1 MARILVDRVYKMT
14 IKLFF
19 DNIVT
24 VVDYG
29 LHVYVFFFF
38 CSVLL
43 LCYSLC
49 LSTVIG
55 ELKII
60 ID

>member
-29 LHVYVFFFF
+29 LLVYVFFFF
-38 CSVLL
+38 VLCCYCVTLCVCLPLSVN
-43 LCYSLC
+43 
-49 LSTVIG
+49 
-55 ELKII
+55 
-60 ID
+60 

>member
-1 MARILVDRVYKMT
+1 M
-14 IKLFF
+14 
-19 DNIVT
+19 
-24 VVDYG
+24 DYG
-29 LHVYVFFFF
+29 LHVYVIFLSFFLI
-38 CSVLL
+38 SVLL

-60 ID
+60 TYFTA